1 MKNVSLTPDML
12 PFPYFLVNHE
22 LDIMMVAECVK
33 HYFPDA
39 RNFLELVD
47 AGSKQKAIKCIGES
61 ESAYRLELQLL
72 TKHNKC
78 TLFEIYVNY
87 ESPDQIHLFC
97 IDKESQ
103 VEHIRSQLSGLEYKF
118 MNVTHSLL
126 EEKINLE
133 QSIEQMQQ
141 TVIEHDNL
149 ATVGKMAASIAHE
162 IRNPLTS
169 VRGFVQLL
177 RPHLLEI
184 GKEHY
189 ADVAISE
196 LDRAND
202 IIYEFLNTS
211 KPSKPSLEQVSI
223 VSVIE
228 EVMLLSQSES
238 LLNDC
243 HFQYRRP
250 DIDMLLF
257 IDVKQFKQVLL
268 NLINNAMDAI
278 KVSDNRK
285 NGIISID
292 ICHLYNNVEVHI
304 TDNGSGIEKAS
315 IENIFTPFYT
325 TKERGT
331 GVGLAVCQRIINE
344 HNGKIEVHSQIG
356 KGTTFIITLPLTQ
369 SVDNDCE
376 LKCLC

>member
-1 MKNVSLTPDML
+1 MNNVSLTPDML

-22 LDIMMVAECVK
+22 LDIMLTADCVK
-33 HYFPDA
+33 HYFSDVS
-39 RNFLELVD
+39 NFLELVD
-47 AGSKQKAIKCIGES
+47 SSSKRKAVQCIVD
-61 ESAYRLELQLL
+61 SASMYRLELILH
-72 TKHNKC
+72 TKHNKNL
-78 TLFEIYVNY
+78 LFEIYVNY

-103 VEHIRSQLSGLEYKF
+103 IEHIRKLLSGLEHQF
-118 MNVTHSLL
+118 INVTHSLM
-126 EEKINLE
+126 EEKIYLE

-141 TVIEHDNL
+141 SVIKHDNL
-149 ATVGKMAASIAHE
+149 ATVGKLAASIAHE

-223 VSVIE
+223 VAVIE

-243 HFQYRRP
+243 HFEYRRP
-250 DIDMLLF
+250 DKDVFLM

-278 KVSDNRK
+278 KESGKRK
-285 NGIISID
+285 TGIIKID
-292 ICHLYNNVEVHI
+292 IQHLHTKVEIHI
-304 TDNGSGIEKAS
+304 SDNGSGIEQERINK
-315 IENIFTPFYT
+315 IFAPFYT
-325 TKERGT
+325 TKETGT
-331 GVGLAVCQRIINE
+331 GVGLAVCKRIIEE
-344 HNGKIEVHSQIG
+344 HNGKIEAHSQVG
-356 KGTTFIITLPLTQ
+356 RGTTFKITLPLVQ
-369 SVDNDCE
+369 SVH
-376 LKCLC
+376 